1 MGAQG
6 VGQGGGQKLQL
17 LPEEGVP
24 HRRPGGCFVGRRN
37 DALHPAEQRFRLPG
51 REGLHIGA
59 AAGAGQLV
67 GGQRARKAHPERPVP
82 VSDGL

>member
-6 VGQGGGQKLQL
+6 VGQCGGQKLQL

-24 HRRPGGCFVGRRN
+24 HRRPGGCFVGRRD

-51 REGLHIGA
+51 
-59 AAGAGQLV
+59 
-67 GGQRARKAHPERPVP
+67 
-82 VSDGL
+82 